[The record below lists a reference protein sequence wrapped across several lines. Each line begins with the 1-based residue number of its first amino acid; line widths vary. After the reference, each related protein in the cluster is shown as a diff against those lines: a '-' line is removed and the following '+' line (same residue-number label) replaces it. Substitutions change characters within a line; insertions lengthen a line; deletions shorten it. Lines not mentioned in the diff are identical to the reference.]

1 MNIKKIASAA
11 STLLAASLL
20 LSGCSAVSN
29 GDNDAAEVSKPTE
42 IKSIGL
48 MVQDMSNPFFTAM
61 DKEAKAQ
68 AKKIGATLNV
78 QDAQLDLATQD
89 NQISSFIQQK
99 VDLIIVSA
107 VDESGLK
114 PAIERAKAAGIIVV
128 AVDTPAKGADAVVTT
143 DGVQA
148 GELSCSYLA
157 EQLGGK
163 GNILIVDGT
172 PIQTITDR
180 IKGCKAALEKDYPD
194 IKVVGQQSSKNDR
207 ATGLSVTTDMLT
219 ANKDVQGIF
228 GMNDPSALGA
238 ALAVEQAGRTDEI
251 IVTGIDGSPV
261 GADEL
266 KRAGSPFVGTSTQNP
281 GEMVKQAVAY
291 AQKVAKGDTPKK
303 STILI
308 PSVMVTRENVNDYK
322 GW

>member
-1 MNIKKIASAA
+1 MMPVVCS
-11 STLLAASLL
+11 LLAASMM

-29 GDNDAAEVSKPTE
+29 GDNAVGETSKPTE

-48 MVQDMSNPFFTAM
+48 MVQDMSNPFFSAM
-61 DKEAKAQ
+61 DREAKVQ

-78 QDAQLDLATQD
+78 QDAQLDLTTQD
-89 NQISSFIQQK
+89 NQISAFIEQG

-114 PAIERAKAAGIIVV
+114 PAIERARAAGIIVV
-128 AVDTPAKGADAVVTT
+128 AVDTPAKGADAIVMT

-148 GELSCSYLA
+148 GELSCEYLA
-157 EQLGGK
+157 NQLGGK

-180 IKGCKAALEKDYPD
+180 IKGCKMAIEKYPD
-194 IKVVGQQSSKNDR
+194 IKVVGQQASKNDR

-238 ALAVEQAGRTDEI
+238 ALAVEQAGRSDQI
-251 IVTGIDGSPV
+251 IVTGVDGSP
-261 GADEL
+261 E
-266 KRAGSPFVGTSTQNP
+266 GSMNLSALVLRSWACPRRILRRWFVRPSSSHSKWWMARLRRRPPFLSL
-281 GEMVKQAVAY
+281 A
-291 AQKVAKGDTPKK
+291 
-303 STILI
+303 
-308 PSVMVTRENVNDYK
+308 R
-322 GW
+322 